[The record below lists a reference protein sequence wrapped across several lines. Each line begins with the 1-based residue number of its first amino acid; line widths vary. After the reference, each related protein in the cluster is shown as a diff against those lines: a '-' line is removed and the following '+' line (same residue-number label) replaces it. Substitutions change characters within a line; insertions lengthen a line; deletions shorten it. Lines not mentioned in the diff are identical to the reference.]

1 VLIDRTHRPWAVAS
15 AAILAVA
22 IVAYIPYALGPS
34 RPTGGSAPGLIY
46 GIVGFAFMAFVTLL
60 ALRKKFPIWRIGRTT
75 TWMRGHLW
83 LGALSL
89 PLVLLHAGFL
99 FGQGL
104 SSWMMWLFVVVY
116 ASGVF
121 GAWLQHTM
129 PRRLLRDVPMET
141 IYDQIGHVRE
151 QLLDEADTVV
161 ADACGKLEV
170 AIAVPAVLTGSA
182 GPPAASPAAAPA
194 KAGAAALATVMRAGT
209 AGADDTAPLRDFY
222 VKEMR
227 PFVQAPSRKHALA
240 DSVTAAGMFEKVRA
254 LAPASAAPAIAD
266 LESICEEERQLMR
279 QERIHGLLHAW
290 LIVHVPLS
298 FALMVFAVVHI
309 VMALRF

>member
-1 VLIDRTHRPWAVAS
+1 MLIDRTHRPWAVAS
-15 AAILAVA
+15 AAILAIAVA
-22 IVAYIPYALGPS
+22 VYVPYALGSTP
-34 RPTGGSAPGLIY
+34 PGGGTVLGLIY
-46 GIVGFAFMAFVTLL
+46 GTVGFGFMAFVTLL

-89 PLVLLHAGFL
+89 PLILLHAGFL
-99 FGQGL
+99 FGHGL
-104 SSWMMWLFVVVY
+104 TSLMMWLFVVVY

-129 PRRLLRDVPMET
+129 PRRLLHDVPMET

-151 QLLDEADTVV
+151 QLLDEADGVV
-161 ADACGKLEV
+161 AEACGKLEV
-170 AIAVPAVLTGSA
+170 EVSVPVAATSA
-182 GPPAASPAAAPA
+182 GAN
-194 KAGAAALATVMRAGT
+194 ALATVMRTGS
-209 AGADDTAPLRDFY
+209 GNADDTAALRDFY
-222 VKEMR
+222 MSEMR
-227 PFVQAPSRKHALA
+227 PFLQAPRASHVLANERMAAALFA
-240 DSVTAAGMFEKVRA
+240 NVRP
-254 LAPASAAPAIAD
+254 LVAPALQPAVAD
-266 LESICEEERQLMR
+266 LESICEEERQLLR
-279 QERIHGLLHAW
+279 QERMHGLLHAW